1 MCGVVRNIMVLYR
14 ERGIQVRLRC
24 NLGKKAALPTSHTWR
39 FSLDIILFWG
49 WHSVFQFCP
58 CVCECV
64 CFCCEGVCVSGPQ
77 KQMPARSSVGSSWRA
92 LRPASLRSSVF
103 GSQEHP
109 RVSPGFLT
117 PTPRD
122 YSNSCACD
130 KKVEVSKLEDHSQSI
145 LLESLA
151 ESFLNATRSRCGC
164 VHRSHLKYLD
174 SQGISVD

>member
-1 MCGVVRNIMVLYR
+1 MESGEYKCACVVTWVKK
-14 ERGIQVRLRC
+14 QRC
-24 NLGKKAALPTSHTWR
+24 QRRT
-39 FSLDIILFWG
+39 LDVSPLILFYFG
-49 WHSVFQFCP
+49 GGIRSSSFAPV
-58 CVCECV
+58 CVCV
-64 CFCCEGVCVSGPQ
+64 CFSCEGVCVSGPQ

-151 ESFLNATRSRCGC
+151 ESFLNATRLGA
-164 VHRSHLKYLD
+164 VVFID
-174 SQGISVD
+174 PIWNT